1 MIKVIAFLACLFPF
15 ASLAQTA
22 EDFKAQMKSME
33 TATNLGTLLA
43 SEKTCDLTYDQE
55 AIRQWID
62 QNVEPSD
69 LGFPS
74 TLALMT
80 QGFEIQLSSMSES
93 AKSAHCQSVMRA
105 AQHHGF
111 TG

>member
-1 MIKVIAFLACLFPF
+1 MTKVIAFLACLIPF
-15 ASLAQTA
+15 ASLAQTSQ
-22 EDFKAQMKSME
+22 DFRAQMKSTE

-43 SEKTCDLTYDQE
+43 SEKSCGLTYDQE
-55 AIRQWID
+55 AIRQWVD
-62 QNVEPSD
+62 QNVEASD

-80 QGFEIQLSSMSES
+80 QGFEFQLSSMSES

-105 AQHHGF
+105 AQHYGF